1 MNDSKAGSTGGGMGG
16 LDLTRGARRLVEVNG
31 RVNEGEAVVVVTD
44 PEMERYAALVEEAAR
59 ARGAIVTTCVM
70 PVRRQDGEEPPEPI
84 ARAMAEARV
93 IFSPVSV
100 SITHTRAMRTALEA
114 GARAILMTAYTDE
127 ILTSPA
133 LLQTDFHAQAEV
145 CRRVGDAFTAG
156 CEVRLTS
163 PKGTDLTFSIEGRT
177 ANVLT
182 NVPDPGQ
189 LAPVP
194 DIEVNVVPVTG
205 SANGFLVADASVPYL
220 GIGVLEEPVLCT
232 MENGFITRMEGGAE
246 ADRLRVFLSSFGD
259 HNCFNVAE
267 LGVGLNPNARL
278 TGEMLEDEGV
288 LGTIH
293 IGIGTS
299 HTLGGEIVAPT
310 HYDLLMWEP
319 TIEVDGR
326 VIQRDK
332 RVLV

>member
-1 MNDSKAGSTGGGMGG
+1 MAELEDVAAGRLAPGVQ
-16 LDLTRGARRLVEVNG
+16 RLVEVNG
-31 RVNEGEAVVVVTD
+31 RVTEGEPVVIVTD
-44 PEMERYAALVEEAAR
+44 PEMERYATLVAEVAR
-59 ARGAIVTTCVM
+59 AQGAIVTTCVM
-70 PVRRQDGEEPPEPI
+70 PVRRQDGEEPPEPV
-84 ARAMAEARV
+84 ARAMAAAKV

-100 SITHTRAMRTALEA
+100 SITHTRAMRTALER
-114 GARAILMTAYTDE
+114 GARAILMTAYSDE

-133 LLQTDFHAQAEV
+133 LLKTDFQAQAAV
-145 CRRVGDAFTAG
+145 CRKLGNAFTAG
-156 CEVRLTS
+156 GRVRLTS
-163 PKGTDLTFSIEGRT
+163 PKGTDLSFSIEGRT

-182 NVPDPGQ
+182 NIPEPGH

-205 SANGFLVADASVPYL
+205 SAQGRLIADASIPYL
-220 GIGVLEEPVLCT
+220 GIGILQDPVVCT
-232 MENGFITRMEGGAE
+232 VEDGFITRMDGGPE
-246 ADRLRVFLSSFGD
+246 ADRLRVYLSSFGD

-293 IGIGTS
+293 VGIGTS
-299 HTLGGEIVAPT
+299 HTLGGEVVAPT

-326 VIQRDK
+326 VVQRNK
-332 RVLV
+332 EVFG

>member
-1 MNDSKAGSTGGGMGG
+1 MADQKVGVDEKE
-16 LDLTRGARRLVEVNG
+16 LIRGARQLVEVNG
-31 RVNEGEAVVVVTD
+31 RVTEGEPVVIVTD
-44 PEMERYAALVEEAAR
+44 PKMERYATLVAEAAR
-59 ARGAIVTTCVM
+59 ARGAVVTTCIM
-70 PVRRQDGEEPPEPI
+70 PVRGQDGQEPPEPV

-93 IFSPVSV
+93 IFSPVSI
-100 SITHTRAMRTALEA
+100 SITHTRAMRSALEA

-133 LLQTDFHAQAEV
+133 LLETDFEAQAAV
-145 CRRVGDAFTAG
+145 CHKIGDAFTRG
-156 CEVRLTS
+156 SQLRLTS

-182 NVPDPGQ
+182 NLPDPGQ

-205 SANGFLVADASVPYL
+205 SANGHLIADASVPYL
-220 GIGVLEEPVLCT
+220 GIGILEEPVVCT
-232 MENGFITRMEGGAE
+232 MEDGYITRMEGGPE
-246 ADRLRVFLSSFGD
+246 ADRLRVYLSSFGD
-259 HNCFNVAE
+259 RNCFNVAE

-326 VIQRDK
+326 VIQRD
-332 RVLV
+332 REIFG

>member
-1 MNDSKAGSTGGGMGG
+1 
-16 LDLTRGARRLVEVNG
+16 LVEVNG
-31 RVNEGEAVVVVTD
+31 RVSEGEPVVIVTD
-44 PEMERYAALVEEAAR
+44 PKMERYATLVADAAR
-59 ARGAIVTTCVM
+59 ERGAVVTTCLI
-70 PVRRQDGEEPPEPI
+70 PVRRQDGEEPPEPV
-84 ARAMAEARV
+84 AKAMAEAGV
-93 IFSPVSV
+93 VFSPVSI
-100 SITHTRAMRTALEA
+100 SITHTRAMKAALEA
-114 GARAILMTAYTDE
+114 GARAILMTAYTDG
-127 ILTSPA
+127 ILTCPA
-133 LLQTDFHAQAEV
+133 LLETDFHAQAAV
-145 CRRVGDAFTAG
+145 CHKIGDAFTAG
-156 CEVRLTS
+156 DRVRLTS

-182 NVPDPGQ
+182 NIPEPGQ

-205 SANGFLVADASVPYL
+205 SANGHLIADASIPYL
-220 GIGVLEEPVLCT
+220 GIGVLEEPVVCT
-232 MENGFITRMEGGAE
+232 MEDGYITRMEGGAE
-246 ADRLRVFLSSFGD
+246 ADRVRTYLSSFGD
-259 HNCFNVAE
+259 RNCFNVAE

-326 VIQRDK
+326 IIQRDK
-332 RVLV
+332 EVLG

>member
-1 MNDSKAGSTGGGMGG
+1 MEKEGVG
-16 LDLTRGARRLVEVNG
+16 LETGARRLVEVNG
-31 RVNEGEAVVVVTD
+31 RVEEDDSVVIVTD
-44 PEMERYAALVEEAAR
+44 PEMERYARLVAEAA
-59 ARGAIVTTCVM
+59 GAVGASVTTCLI
-70 PVRRQDGEEPPEPI
+70 PVRRQDGEEPPD
-84 ARAMAEARV
+84 AVAEAMRKAQV
-93 IFSPVSV
+93 VFSPVSI
-100 SITHTRAMRTALEA
+100 SITHTRAMRAALKA
-114 GARAILMTAYTDE
+114 GARAILMTAYTDA
-127 ILTSPA
+127 ILTSAA
-133 LLQTDFHAQAEV
+133 LLETDFHAQAAV
-145 CRRVGDAFTAG
+145 CHKIGDAFTEG
-156 CEVRLTS
+156 DRVRLTS
-163 PKGTDLTFSIEGRT
+163 PRGTDLEFSIEGRT

-205 SANGFLVADASVPYL
+205 SANGRLIADASVPYL
-220 GIGVLEEPVLCT
+220 GIGVLDEPIVCT
-232 MENGFITRMEGGAE
+232 VEDGYITAMEGGAQ
-246 ADRLRVFLSSFGD
+246 ADQLRAHLFSFKD

-267 LGVGLNPNARL
+267 LGVGLNPSARL

-319 TIEVDGR
+319 VIEVDGR
-326 VIQRDK
+326 VVQRN
-332 RVLV
+332 REVLE

>member
-1 MNDSKAGSTGGGMGG
+1 MSDSTAGTGEK
-16 LDLTRGARRLVEVNG
+16 DLVRGARRLVEVNG
-31 RVNEGEAVVVVTD
+31 RVAEGEPVVIVTD
-44 PEMERYAALVEEAAR
+44 PELEHYATLIAEAAR
-59 ARGAIVTTCVM
+59 KRGGVVTTCLI
-70 PVRRQDGEEPPEPI
+70 PVRRQDGEEPPEPV

-93 IFSPVSV
+93 IFSPVSI
-100 SITHTRAMRTALEA
+100 SITHTKAMRAALEA

-133 LLQTDFHAQAEV
+133 LLETDFHGQAAV
-145 CRRVGDAFTAG
+145 CHRIGHAFTAG
-156 CEVRLTS
+156 DRVRLTS

-182 NVPDPGQ
+182 NVPEPGQ

-205 SANGFLVADASVPYL
+205 SASGFLIADASVPYL
-220 GIGVLEEPVLCT
+220 GIGVLEEPVVCAV
-232 MENGFITRMEGGAE
+232 EDGYITRMEGGAE
-246 ADRLRVFLSSFGD
+246 ADRIRTYLSSFGD

-326 VIQRDK
+326 VIQRD
-332 RVLV
+332 REILG

>member
-1 MNDSKAGSTGGGMGG
+1 MSDSNAGVEKKE
-16 LDLTRGARRLVEVNG
+16 LARGARRLVEVNG
-31 RVNEGEAVVVVTD
+31 RVAEGEPVVIVTD
-44 PEMERYAALVEEAAR
+44 PTLERYAALVAEAAR
-59 ARGAIVTTCVM
+59 SRGAVVTTCLI
-70 PVRRQDGEEPPEPI
+70 PVRRQDGEEPPDPV
-84 ARAMAEARV
+84 ARAMAEAKV
-93 IFSPVSV
+93 IFSPVSI
-100 SITHTRAMRTALEA
+100 SITHTRAMRAALEA
-114 GARAILMTAYTDE
+114 GARAILMTAYSDE

-133 LLQTDFHAQAEV
+133 LLETDFQAQAPV
-145 CRRVGDAFTAG
+145 CHKIGDAFTDG
-156 CEVRLTS
+156 SQLRLTS

-182 NVPDPGQ
+182 NIPDPGQ

-205 SANGFLVADASVPYL
+205 SAKGRLIADASVPYL
-220 GIGVLEEPVLCT
+220 GIGILEEPVVCT
-232 MENGFITRMEGGAE
+232 MEDGYITRMEGGAE
-246 ADRLRVFLSSFGD
+246 ADRIRAYLSSFGD
-259 HNCFNVAE
+259 RNCFNVAE

-310 HYDLLMWEP
+310 HYDLLMWKP

-332 RVLV
+332 EVLG

>member
-1 MNDSKAGSTGGGMGG
+1 MADQTVGIDEKK
-16 LDLTRGARRLVEVNG
+16 LTRGARQLVEVNG
-31 RVNEGEAVVVVTD
+31 RVAEGEPVVIVTD
-44 PEMERYAALVEEAAR
+44 PEMERYATLVAEAAR
-59 ARGAIVTTCVM
+59 ARGAVVTTCIM
-70 PVRRQDGEEPPEPI
+70 PVRGQDGQEPPEPV
-84 ARAMAEARV
+84 ARAMAEASV
-93 IFSPVSV
+93 IFSPVSI
-100 SITHTRAMRTALEA
+100 SITHTRAMRSALEA

-133 LLQTDFHAQAEV
+133 LLETDFQAQVAI
-145 CRRVGDAFTAG
+145 CHKIGDAFSRG
-156 CEVRLTS
+156 SQLRLTS
-163 PKGTDLTFSIEGRT
+163 PKGTDLTFSMEGRT

-182 NVPDPGQ
+182 NLPDPGQ

-205 SANGFLVADASVPYL
+205 SANGHLIADASIPYL
-220 GIGVLEEPVLCT
+220 GIGILKEPVVCT
-232 MENGFITRMEGGAE
+232 MEDGYITKMEGGPE
-246 ADRLRVFLSSFGD
+246 ADRLRAYLSSFGD
-259 HNCFNVAE
+259 RNCFNVAE

-326 VIQRDK
+326 VIQRNK
-332 RVLV
+332 EIFG

>member
-1 MNDSKAGSTGGGMGG
+1 MEKTKRE
-16 LDLTRGARRLVEVNG
+16 LGAQKLVTVNG
-31 RVNEGEAVVVVTD
+31 QVRPDETVVIVTDEKLLAFAELVGDAAGEVGASVVTCIM
-44 PEMERYAALVEEAAR
+44 PERS
-59 ARGAIVTTCVM
+59 
-70 PVRRQDGEEPPEPI
+70 QDGQEPPPPV
-84 ARAMAEARV
+84 AAAMAEADV

-100 SITHTRAMRTALEA
+100 SITHTRAVRTALDR
-114 GARAILMTAYTDE
+114 GARAILMTAYTEE
-127 ILTSPA
+127 IITSA
-133 LLQTDFHAQAEV
+133 GLLETDFEAQADL
-145 CRRVGDAFTAG
+145 CRRLGTALTDG
-156 CEVRLTS
+156 QMLRLTS
-163 PKGTDLTFSIEGRT
+163 PRGTDLSFSIADRRV
-177 ANVLT
+177 NVLT
-182 NVPDPGQ
+182 NIPDPGQ

-205 SANGFLVADASVPYL
+205 SAVGRLIADASIPYL
-220 GIGVLEEPVLCT
+220 GIGILEEPVVCT
-232 MENGFITRMEGGAE
+232 MEDGYITRMEGGAE
-246 ADRLRVFLSSFGD
+246 ADRLLAYLSSFGD

-299 HTLGGEIVAPT
+299 FTLGGEIVAPT

-332 RVLV
+332 EVLG

>member
-1 MNDSKAGSTGGGMGG
+1 MPDYSDGTDPR
-16 LDLTRGARRLVEVNG
+16 DLARGARQLVEVNG
-31 RVNEGEAVVVVTD
+31 RVEEGDPVVIVTD
-44 PEMERYAALVEEAAR
+44 PAMERYATLVAEAAR
-59 ARGAIVTTCVM
+59 ARGAVVTTCLM
-70 PVRRQDGEEPPEPI
+70 PVRSQDGEEPPEPI

-93 IFSPVSV
+93 IFSPVSI
-100 SITHTRAMRTALEA
+100 SITHTRAMRAALEV
-114 GARAILMTAYTDE
+114 GARAILMTAYTDQ

-133 LLQTDFHAQAEV
+133 LLETDFHTQAAV
-145 CRRVGDAFTAG
+145 CHKIGDAFTG
-156 CEVRLTS
+156 GSRVRLTS
-163 PKGTDLTFSIEGRT
+163 PRGTDLTFSIEGRI

-182 NVPDPGQ
+182 NIPEPGQ

-205 SANGFLVADASVPYL
+205 SAQGRLVADASVPYL
-220 GIGVLEEPVLCT
+220 GIGVLEEPVVCT
-232 MENGFITRMEGGAE
+232 MEDGYITRMEGGAE
-246 ADRLRVFLSSFGD
+246 ADRLLAYLSSFGD

-299 HTLGGEIVAPT
+299 FTLGGEIVAPT

-332 RVLV
+332 EVFG

>member
-1 MNDSKAGSTGGGMGG
+1 MVDSNAGNA
-16 LDLTRGARRLVEVNG
+16 LNPGAVRLVEVNG
-31 RVNEGEAVVVVTD
+31 RVEAGDPVVIVTD
-44 PEMERYAALVEEAAR
+44 PEMERFATLVAEAAH
-59 ARGAIVTTCVM
+59 AAGAVVTTCVI
-70 PVRRQDGEEPPEPI
+70 PVRGQDGQEPPDPV
-84 ARAMAEARV
+84 ARAMAEAKV
-93 IFSPVSV
+93 IFSPVRI
-100 SITHTRAMRTALEA
+100 SITHTRAMRAALDA
-114 GARAILMTAYTDE
+114 GARAILMTAYTDR
-127 ILTSPA
+127 ILSSPA
-133 LLQTDFHAQAEV
+133 LLETDFHAQAAV
-145 CRRVGDAFTAG
+145 CHRLGNAFTKG
-156 CEVRLTS
+156 KEVRLTS
-163 PKGTDLTFSIEGRT
+163 PRGTSLTFSIEGRT

-205 SANGFLVADASVPYL
+205 SAAGTLIADASVPYL
-220 GIGVLEEPVLCT
+220 GIGILEQPIECT
-232 MENGFITRMEGGAE
+232 VEDGYITRMKGGDE
-246 ADRLRVFLSSFGD
+246 AVRLETHLGLFGD
-259 HNCFNVAE
+259 KNCFNVAE

-319 TIEVDGR
+319 TIVVDGR
-326 VIQRDK
+326 VVQRD
-332 RVLV
+332 REVLG

>member
-1 MNDSKAGSTGGGMGG
+1 MPTDSGGIDAR
-16 LDLTRGARRLVEVNG
+16 DLTRGARRLVEVNG
-31 RVNEGEAVVVVTD
+31 RVGEGDPVVIVTD
-44 PEMERYAALVEEAAR
+44 PEMERYATLVADAAQ
-59 ARGAIVTTCVM
+59 ARGAVVTTCLM
-70 PVRRQDGEEPPEPI
+70 PVRRQDGEEPPEPV
-84 ARAMAEARV
+84 ARAMAEAKV
-93 IFSPVSV
+93 IFSPVSI
-100 SITHTRAMRTALEA
+100 SITHTRAMKAALEV
-114 GARAILMTAYTDE
+114 GARAVLMTAYTDQ

-133 LLQTDFHAQAEV
+133 LLETDFHAQAAV
-145 CRRVGDAFTAG
+145 CHKIGDAFTSG
-156 CEVRLTS
+156 SQVRLTS
-163 PKGTDLTFSIEGRT
+163 PKGTDLTFSIEGRI

-205 SANGFLVADASVPYL
+205 SAVGRLIADASVPYL
-220 GIGVLEEPVLCT
+220 GIGILEEPVVCT
-232 MENGFITRMEGGAE
+232 MEDGYITGMEGGAE
-246 ADRLRVFLSSFGD
+246 ANRLLAYLSSFGD

-299 HTLGGEIVAPT
+299 FTLGGEIVAPT

-332 RVLV
+332 EVLG

>member
-1 MNDSKAGSTGGGMGG
+1 M
-16 LDLTRGARRLVEVNG
+16 
-31 RVNEGEAVVVVTD
+31 
-44 PEMERYAALVEEAAR
+44 
-59 ARGAIVTTCVM
+59 I
-70 PVRRQDGEEPPEPI
+70 PVRGQDGQEPPEPV
-84 ARAMAEARV
+84 ARAMAEATV
-93 IFSPVSV
+93 VFSPVRI
-100 SITHTRAMRTALEA
+100 SITHTRAMRTALDA
-114 GARAILMTAYTDE
+114 GARAILMTAYTDD

-133 LLQTDFHAQAEV
+133 LLETDFHAQVPV
-145 CRRVGDAFTAG
+145 CRKIGDAFTAG
-156 CEVRLTS
+156 GQVRLTS

-205 SANGFLVADASVPYL
+205 SAQGHFIADASIPYL
-220 GIGVLEEPVLCT
+220 GIGILEEPVTCT
-232 MENGFITRMEGGAE
+232 VVDGFITRMEGGLE
-246 ADRLRVFLSSFGD
+246 AVRLREHLGAFGD

-332 RVLV
+332 EVFG

>member
-1 MNDSKAGSTGGGMGG
+1 MPETTP
-16 LDLTRGARRLVEVNG
+16 LTRGARRLVEVNG
-31 RVNEGEAVVVVTD
+31 RVAEGESVVIVTD
-44 PEMERYAALVEEAAR
+44 PDMERYAGLIREAAR
-59 ARGAIVTTCVM
+59 DKGAVVTTCLI
-70 PVRRQDGEEPPEPI
+70 PVRGQDGQEPPEPV
-84 ARAMAEARV
+84 ARVMAEADV
-93 IFSPVSV
+93 IFSPVRI
-100 SITHTRAMRTALEA
+100 SITHTRAMRAALDA
-114 GARAILMTAYTDE
+114 GARAILMTAYTDA
-127 ILTSPA
+127 ILSSPA
-133 LLQTDFHAQAEV
+133 LLETDFHRQAAV

-156 CEVRLTS
+156 RSLRLSS
-163 PKGTDLTFSIEGRT
+163 PGGTDVTFSIEGRI

-205 SANGFLVADASVPYL
+205 SAQGRLVADASIPYL
-220 GIGVLEEPVLCT
+220 GIGVLEDPVFCDI
-232 MENGFITRMEGGAE
+232 EDGYITRMEGGAE
-246 ADRLRVFLSSFGD
+246 AARLREHLESFED
-259 HNCFNVAE
+259 RHCFNVAE

-319 TIEVDGR
+319 TIEVDGV
-326 VIQRDK
+326 VIQRD
-332 RVLV
+332 REILV